1 MSSTLPV
8 SQLIAQNPSLEFAT
22 KNSMDETPATSGF
35 AEMLSNSIEDVNK
48 LLNTAQQKE
57 VDLVTG
63 KSENLHDAMI
73 SVEKAETALKMML
86 QFRNKAIDAY
96 QEVLRMP
103 L

>member
-1 MSSTLPV
+1 MSEIVGISKLM
-8 SQLIAQNPSLEFAT
+8 AQNPSLEIAMRGSEDAAGPT
-22 KNSMDETPATSGF
+22 GF
-35 AEMLSNSIEDVNK
+35 ADMLSNSINEVNT
-48 LLNTAQQKE
+48 LLQTAEKKE

-73 SVEKAETALKMML
+73 SVEKAETAMKMMI